1 MATPCNDVIECIDG
15 SDESAQNC
23 EIADWYLYSILS
35 LTIIVLG
42 ITCYVSLQKHVK
54 KVINEIMQDRRW
66 RLATKN
72 ENSQL
77 VSIESEKLMK
87 IAFHAENGNKDEV
100 NKLLQAEMREH
111 ANKPRVI
118 CCLKV
123 TFDNK

>member
-1 MATPCNDVIECIDG
+1 MATPCNDVYECIDR
-15 SDESAQNC
+15 SDEHGC
-23 EIADWYLYSILS
+23 EISDWYLYSIL
-35 LTIIVLG
+35 LLAAIVLG

-54 KVINEIMQDRRW
+54 KVVNEIMQDRRW

-100 NKLLQAEMREH
+100 NKLLKAEMRKH
-111 ANKPRVI
+111 VNKSRVI

-123 TFDNK
+123 SNF

>member
-54 KVINEIMQDRRW
+54 KVVNEIKQDRRW

-72 ENSQL
+72 ENCQL

-100 NKLLQAEMREH
+100 NKLLLAEMREH
-111 ANKPRVI
+111 VNKPRVI

-123 TFDNK
+123 SNL

>member
-15 SDESAQNC
+15 SDESAQSC
-23 EIADWYLYSILS
+23 EIPDWYLYSILS

-54 KVINEIMQDRRW
+54 KVVNEIMQDRRW

-100 NKLLQAEMREH
+100 IKLLQAEMRVH
-111 ANKPRVI
+111 INKPGVI

-123 TFDNK
+123 SNL